1 VDDTPH
7 PAGDLRSTVLAA
19 AVLALLA
26 GPLGTAVFVL
36 GFGRGDSP
44 CVLCWAQRTVM
55 VLIAL
60 TGLFVLRF
68 GPRPRYLGLG
78 VLLAAAGI
86 YMGIRHA
93 ALHLARDVGQGF
105 SLELAGAHTYTWSA
119 FIFWV
124 CALVMGAL
132 LVSLRDGE
140 AARRPRPLQGPA
152 RAAAW
157 LFLLVVAGNVVQAF
171 ASTGPPPFM
180 GQSDPVRFSFDP
192 RRWVWSLEEWAPA
205 PISLRGRWAIEKP
218 SLAGLPTDP
227 GAGPLAGAAPL
238 AVSRQ
243 LRLALPVD
251 GPLTDLAYD
260 AGTDRFLLTTSHG
273 LYLVDGT
280 LGRVLAHV
288 IVDPGYS
295 VDLARFGAAA
305 FLESDTVAAVSENKS
320 LVILREHPRPD
331 HARNSRV
338 FLTPAAPF
346 DEVARTRIS
355 TVRARMQYVLAA
367 AYDPA
372 SSSLYTFT
380 VPNARHRR
388 LVVSRV
394 DRTDLTLSEEFL
406 PRLAPDS
413 PLRFRGPER
422 SLDELYVSG
431 ATLHGGRLV
440 ALSAAFGTIIAID
453 PAARTV
459 AEAFTISGLER
470 PVGLAFRKGELY
482 VAGEDGRVWVAVLP
496 APAAAGPPVHLEPSG
511 ASRGAD
517 GPPARMPRSG
527 TVSAA
532 VPPGRVP
539 A

>member
-1 VDDTPH
+1 MGD
-7 PAGDLRSTVLAA
+7 PASPPRDLRSTVLVA

-36 GFGRGDSP
+36 GFFHGDSP
-44 CVLCWAQRTVM
+44 CVLCWAQRTAM
-55 VLIAL
+55 VLVAL
-60 TGLFVLRF
+60 VGLFVLRF

-86 YMGIRHA
+86 YMGIRHS
-93 ALHLARDVGQGF
+93 ALHVARDVGQGF
-105 SLELAGAHTYTWSA
+105 SIEIAGAHTYTWSA

-132 LVSLRDGE
+132 LASLGDGE
-140 AARRPRPLQGPA
+140 AARRPRPLSGLA
-152 RAAAW
+152 RAAAC
-157 LFLLVVAGNVVQAF
+157 LFLVVVAGNIVQAF

-192 RRWVWSLEEWAPA
+192 RHWVWSLEEWAPA
-205 PISLRGRWAIEKP
+205 PISLRGRWSIEKP

-227 GAGPLAGAAPL
+227 EAGPLTGATPL
-238 AVSRQ
+238 AVTRQ

-260 AGTDRFLLTTSHG
+260 AATDRFLLTTAHG
-273 LYLVDGT
+273 VYLVDGT
-280 LGRVLAHV
+280 FGRVLAHV
-288 IVDPGYS
+288 IVDAGYS

-305 FLESDTVAAVSENKS
+305 FLGRDTIAAVSENKS
-320 LVILREHPRPD
+320 LVVLRENPRPD
-331 HARNSRV
+331 PARNYRV
-338 FLTPAAPF
+338 FLTPSAPF
-346 DEVARTRIS
+346 DEVARTRIT

-372 SSSLYTFT
+372 TSSLYTMT

-406 PRLAPDS
+406 VRLAPDG
-413 PLRFRGPER
+413 PVGLRGPDR

-431 ATLHGGRLV
+431 ATSHEGRLFAVSAAYGTIV
-440 ALSAAFGTIIAID
+440 ALD
-453 PAARTV
+453 PATHTV
-459 AEAFTISGLER
+459 SDAFTVSGLER
-470 PVGLAFRKGELY
+470 PVGLAFRKDGLY
-482 VAGEDGRVWVAVLP
+482 VAGQDGRIWVTAR
-496 APAAAGPPVHLEPSG
+496 PAAAPAG
-511 ASRGAD
+511 AAPASSA
-517 GPPARMPRSG
+517 PPAAPS
-527 TVSAA
+527 
-532 VPPGRVP
+532 PP
-539 A
+539 